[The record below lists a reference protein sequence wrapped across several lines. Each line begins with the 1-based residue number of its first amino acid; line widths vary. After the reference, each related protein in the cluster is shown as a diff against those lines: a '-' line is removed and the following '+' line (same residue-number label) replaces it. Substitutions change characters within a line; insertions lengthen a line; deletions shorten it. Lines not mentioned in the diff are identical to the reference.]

1 MEPNF
6 SISPG
11 GAVGAAVVD
20 QLARTKG
27 WTRFFSIILWLGA
40 ALMILAGGGMMV
52 FGALAGG
59 GMTNEMQQQ
68 FAAIGGLIG
77 MGLVYLVI
85 AFFYI
90 YPALKLGGYSSR
102 ITDLINT
109 PNEANLV
116 AALNE
121 QRAFWK
127 YVGIWMVVMMVLYV
141 VIIVGAIIAA
151 GIAAASGAA
160 GGS

>member
-11 GAVGAAVVD
+11 AAIGAAVVD

-27 WTRFFSIILWLGA
+27 WTRLFSVLMWIGA
-40 ALMILAGGGMMV
+40 AFLILAGGGMV
-52 FGALAGG
+52 IFGVVAGSAADQ
-59 GMTNEMQQQ
+59 MEQQL
-68 FAAIGGLIG
+68 AAIGGAIG
-77 MGLVYLVI
+77 LGILYFLMAI
-85 AFFYI
+85 FYI

-102 ITDLINT
+102 ITELMNV
-109 PNEANLV
+109 PSEANLV

-127 YVGIWMVVMMVLYV
+127 YVGILMVVMLGLYA
-141 VIIVGAIIAA
+141 VIIVGVLITT
-151 GIAAASGAA
+151 GIAAAAAAGSGA
-160 GGS
+160 S

>member
-6 SISPG
+6 SISAG

-27 WTRFFSIILWLGA
+27 WTRFFSILLWLGA
-40 ALMILAGGGMMV
+40 ALMILAGVGMMI
-52 FGALAGG
+52 FGGIVGG
-59 GMTNEMQQQ
+59 TAPNEVQQQ

-77 MGLVYLVI
+77 MGSLYLLI
-85 AFFYI
+85 SFFYI

-127 YVGIWMVVMMVLYV
+127 YVGIWMLVMMALYLL
-141 VIIVGAIIAA
+141 IILGVMVTA

-160 GGS
+160 GAS

>member
-11 GAVGAAVVD
+11 AAVGAAVVD

-27 WTRFFSIILWLGA
+27 WTRLFSVLMWIGA
-40 ALMILAGGGMMV
+40 AFLILGGIAMILFGVFAGTMATEMAEQLAAMGG
-52 FGALAGG
+52 F
-59 GMTNEMQQQ
+59 
-68 FAAIGGLIG
+68 IG
-77 MGLVYLVI
+77 MGVVYFLM

-102 ITDLINT
+102 ITDLINV
-109 PNEANLV
+109 PSEANLV

-127 YVGIWMVVMMVLYV
+127 YIGVLTVIMLVLYA
-141 VIIVGAIIAA
+141 VIIVGVLITT
-151 GIAAASGAA
+151 GIAAAAAAGSGA
-160 GGS
+160 S

>member
-1 MEPNF
+1 
-6 SISPG
+6 
-11 GAVGAAVVD
+11 
-20 QLARTKG
+20 
-27 WTRFFSIILWLGA
+27 
-40 ALMILAGGGMMV
+40 MMV

-127 YVGIWMVVMMVLYV
+127 YVGIWMVVMMVLYAI
-141 VIIVGAIIAA
+141 IIVVVLVGA
-151 GIAAASGAA
+151 GLAAAAGAA

>member
-11 GAVGAAVVD
+11 GAVGSAVVD

-27 WTRFFSIILWLGA
+27 WTRLFSVLMWIGASFLILGGIAMIFLGVF
-40 ALMILAGGGMMV
+40 AGSM
-52 FGALAGG
+52 AS
-59 GMTNEMQQQ
+59 EMAEQL
-68 FAAIGGLIG
+68 AAIGGAV
-77 MGLVYLVI
+77 GLGVVYFLM

-102 ITDLINT
+102 ITELMNV
-109 PNEANLV
+109 PSEANLV

-127 YVGIWMVVMMVLYV
+127 YIGILTVIVLVLYAL
-141 VIIVGAIIAA
+141 IIVGVLITTGFAAAAAA
-151 GIAAASGAA
+151 GSGA
-160 GGS
+160 S